1 MAGGIARDWAEA
13 SVTILSNGRSNVG
26 IKVKKAASVIVV
38 ISIGVHILLCDA
50 ASGAARQ
57 SLMLY

>member
-1 MAGGIARDWAEA
+1 MAGDWAEA
-13 SVTILSNGRSNVG
+13 SVAILSNGRSNVG
-26 IKVKKAASVIVV
+26 TKVKKAASVIVV
-38 ISIGVHILLCDA
+38 ISMGGHILLCDA

>member
-1 MAGGIARDWAEA
+1 MAGDWAEA
-13 SVTILSNGRSNVG
+13 SVAILNNGRSNVG
-26 IKVKKAASVIVV
+26 IKVMKAASVTVV
-38 ISIGVHILLCDA
+38 ISMGGHILFCDA